1 MNMLRVCEATLGGST
16 LCTREVGAR
25 PVDCHVGLPWL
36 CAVTRAL
43 QWGCEGAAARADSRT
58 PCCTNRCCRSIS
70 IVELSAC
77 SKGTDLRYARHPA
90 ILVVWL
96 PGPSKTT

>member
-1 MNMLRVCEATLGGST
+1 MLRVCEATLGGST

-43 QWGCEGAAARADSRT
+43 QWGCEGAAVRADSRT
-58 PCCTNRCCRSIS
+58 PC
-70 IVELSAC
+70 
-77 SKGTDLRYARHPA
+77 
-90 ILVVWL
+90 
-96 PGPSKTT
+96 